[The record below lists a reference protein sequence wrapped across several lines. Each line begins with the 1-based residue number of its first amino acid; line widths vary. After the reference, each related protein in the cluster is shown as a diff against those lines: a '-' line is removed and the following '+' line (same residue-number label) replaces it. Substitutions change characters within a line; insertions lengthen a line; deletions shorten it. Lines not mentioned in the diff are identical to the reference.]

1 MSGEIDECLTKTKCP
16 ILHKKVPMTTLQIES
31 TPQVQYPLRL
41 DHQLHNK
48 FYSLSKRTKIPM
60 STLGRLSITM
70 FLDEVESRGITTVL
84 NEMESV

>member
-1 MSGEIDECLTKTKCP
+1 
-16 ILHKKVPMTTLQIES
+16 MTQFTIES

-41 DHQLHNK
+41 DHKLHDK

-70 FLDEVESRGITTVL
+70 FLDEVESRGITSVL
-84 NEMESV
+84 KEMETCN

>member
-1 MSGEIDECLTKTKCP
+1 MSEF
-16 ILHKKVPMTTLQIES
+16 HIES

-41 DHQLHNK
+41 DHQLHDK

-70 FLDEVESRGITTVL
+70 FLDEVNNKGITTVL
-84 NEMESV
+84 NEMETV

>member
-1 MSGEIDECLTKTKCP
+1 MNQFT
-16 ILHKKVPMTTLQIES
+16 IES
-31 TPQVQYPLRL
+31 TPQIQYPLRL

-84 NEMESV
+84 KEMGTI

>member
-1 MSGEIDECLTKTKCP
+1 MNHLT
-16 ILHKKVPMTTLQIES
+16 IES

-41 DHQLHNK
+41 DHQLHDK

-70 FLDEVESRGITTVL
+70 FLDEVNMKGITTVL
-84 NEMESV
+84 EKLETT

>member
-1 MSGEIDECLTKTKCP
+1 MNQFT
-16 ILHKKVPMTTLQIES
+16 IES

-41 DHQLHNK
+41 DHQLHDK

-70 FLDEVESRGITTVL
+70 FLGEVESRGITTVL
-84 NEMESV
+84 NEMEPV

>member
-1 MSGEIDECLTKTKCP
+1 MNQFT
-16 ILHKKVPMTTLQIES
+16 IES

-41 DHQLHNK
+41 DHQLHDK

-70 FLDEVESRGITTVL
+70 FLDEVDMKGITTVL
-84 NEMESV
+84 NEMETV

>member
-1 MSGEIDECLTKTKCP
+1 MNQFT
-16 ILHKKVPMTTLQIES
+16 IES

-41 DHQLHNK
+41 DHQLHDK

>member
-1 MSGEIDECLTKTKCP
+1 MNHLT
-16 ILHKKVPMTTLQIES
+16 IES

-41 DHQLHNK
+41 DHQLHDK

-70 FLDEVESRGITTVL
+70 FLDEVDMKGITTVL
-84 NEMESV
+84 EKLETT

>member
-1 MSGEIDECLTKTKCP
+1 MNQFT
-16 ILHKKVPMTTLQIES
+16 IES

-41 DHQLHNK
+41 DHQLHDK

-70 FLDEVESRGITTVL
+70 FLEEVDMKGITTVL
-84 NEMESV
+84 KELESV

>member
-1 MSGEIDECLTKTKCP
+1 MNQFT
-16 ILHKKVPMTTLQIES
+16 IES

-41 DHQLHNK
+41 DHQLHDK

-70 FLDEVESRGITTVL
+70 FLNEVDVKGITTVL
-84 NEMESV
+84 KKLEAL

>member
-1 MSGEIDECLTKTKCP
+1 MNQFT
-16 ILHKKVPMTTLQIES
+16 IES

-41 DHQLHNK
+41 DHQLHNQ

-84 NEMESV
+84 KEMGTI

>member
-1 MSGEIDECLTKTKCP
+1 MNQFT
-16 ILHKKVPMTTLQIES
+16 IES

-41 DHQLHNK
+41 DHQLHDK

-70 FLDEVESRGITTVL
+70 FLSEIESKGIARVL
-84 NEMESV
+84 DEMESA

>member
-1 MSGEIDECLTKTKCP
+1 
-16 ILHKKVPMTTLQIES
+16 MTQFTIES

-70 FLDEVESRGITTVL
+70 FLDEVESRGITTVF
-84 NEMESV
+84 NEMETV